1 MATGLAIIADDF
13 TGANDTG
20 VQFSKRGLKTGVVT
34 DRKAIATALGELDVV
49 VVDTETRFAGVD
61 EAYARVRDAARI
73 LKANGIDYIYKKI
86 DSTFRGNIGAEITA
100 ALDAMGAKWAF
111 IAPALPSHGR
121 TTLKGKQ
128 LVYGKPVAET
138 EMAQDPKNPVSH
150 SYIPDIIAL
159 QTEKKS
165 LVIPL
170 SAIRKGKEHLAGK
183 LTNLREEGWELL
195 VFDSETNEDLQII
208 AQTINHFAQKL
219 VLVGSAGLAEQLPEA
234 LGLVADT
241 DTPGAV
247 IIIAGSVNDTTR
259 KQVDYALREG
269 WARSID
275 LDIGKVLGA
284 EDKGELQAVIKR
296 VSELAGDK
304 KGIIIRTAKNKG
316 AVAAAQAVGE
326 KMGLGKYEVSERI
339 AGFLGQVTRA
349 ICDSISVKG
358 LMLTGGDTAIK
369 VAAALS
375 AAGTIIGDEVLPGIP
390 WGNFI
395 SDEYGD
401 IRVVTK
407 AGGFGGEDS
416 IAKIIDF
423 LKGH

>member
-1 MATGLAIIADDF
+1 MHEE
-13 TGANDTG
+13 
-20 VQFSKRGLKTGVVT
+20 Q
-34 DRKAIATALGELDVV
+34 RKENFMRLERELQAKGYKLV
-49 VVDTETRFAGVD
+49 AGVD
-61 EAYARVRDAARI
+61 EAYVKVRDSAGI
-73 LKANGIDYIYKKI
+73 LRDNGVDYLYKKI

-128 LVYGKPVAET
+128 LIYGKPVAET

-159 QTEKKS
+159 QTKKKS

-195 VFDSETNEDLQII
+195 VFDSETNEDLQTI
-208 AQTINHFAQKL
+208 AQTIIRFAEKP
-219 VLVGSAGLAEQLPEA
+219 VLVGSAGLAEHLPEA
-234 LGLVADT
+234 LGMSTAKGNLGPA
-241 DTPGAV
+241 

-259 KQVDYALREG
+259 KQVDYAIREG

-284 EDKGELQAVIKR
+284 EYKGELQAVTKR
-296 VSELAGDK
+296 VLELAGDK
-304 KGIIIRTAKNKG
+304 KGIIIRTAKSKG
-316 AVAAAQAVGE
+316 AVAEAWAVGE
-326 KMGLGKYEVSERI
+326 KIGLGKYEVSERI
-339 AGFLGQVTRA
+339 AGFLGQVTKA
-349 ICDSISVKG
+349 ICDSINVKG

-369 VAAALS
+369 VAAALD

-390 WGNFI
+390 WGHFI

-407 AGGFGGEDS
+407 AGGFGAEDS
-416 IAKIIDF
+416 IAKIIEF

>member
-1 MATGLAIIADDF
+1 MELKLAIIADDF

-20 VQFSKRGLKTGVVT
+20 VQFSKKGLKTGVVT
-34 DRKAIATALGELDVV
+34 DIKTISTALQELKVV
-49 VVDTETRFAGVD
+49 VVDTESRYDGAEEAYVKVRDSAGILRDNGVD
-61 EAYARVRDAARI
+61 Y
-73 LKANGIDYIYKKI
+73 LYKKI

-100 ALDAMGAKWAF
+100 AMDAMGAKWAF

-128 LVYGKPVAET
+128 LIYGKPVAET

-159 QTEKKS
+159 QTKKKS

-170 SAIRKGKEHLAGK
+170 SAIRKGKEHLASK
-183 LTNLREEGWELL
+183 LTNLRREGWELL

-208 AQTINHFAQKL
+208 AQTINHFAQKP

-259 KQVDYALREG
+259 KQVDYAIREG

-284 EDKGELQAVIKR
+284 EYKGELQAVTKR
-296 VSELAGDK
+296 VLELAGDK
-304 KGIIIRTAKNKG
+304 KGIIIRTAKSKG
-316 AVAAAQAVGE
+316 AVAEAWAVGE
-326 KMGLGKYEVSERI
+326 KIGLGKYEVSERI
-339 AGFLGQVTRA
+339 AGFLGQVTKA
-349 ICDSISVKG
+349 ICDSINVKG

-369 VAAALS
+369 VAAALD

-390 WGNFI
+390 WGHFI

-407 AGGFGGEDS
+407 AGGFGAEDS
-416 IAKIIDF
+416 IAKIIEF